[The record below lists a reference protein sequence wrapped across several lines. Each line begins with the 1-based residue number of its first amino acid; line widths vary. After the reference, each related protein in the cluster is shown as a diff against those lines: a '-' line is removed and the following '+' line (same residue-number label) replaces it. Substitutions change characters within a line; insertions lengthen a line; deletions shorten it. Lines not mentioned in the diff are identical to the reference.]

1 LAIAKERYP
10 DEFLREPDTDSWRSP
25 YALMGQYRFNRDW
38 RLSSDYNWNPNTSRT
53 ESGSAMFHYQ
63 PEDNPNKVV
72 NAGYRYREDARRFN
86 SSTGRFVY
94 GREDDIIK

>member
-1 LAIAKERYP
+1 AGQIYYFRDRRVQLPGLSEKDLAIAKERYP

-63 PEDNPNKVV
+63 PEDNPNK
-72 NAGYRYREDARRFN
+72 
-86 SSTGRFVY
+86 
-94 GREDDIIK
+94 